1 MIIGAVAWIAA
12 SAKACSP
19 PLNGGPT
26 VCPPYDELP
35 KPKPEP
41 EPSLPREE
49 MRGELDVYDINHWAA
64 IQGMFIRNQRREEI
78 EKNMTHPSDAINT
91 AIESFMEIDHGSDGT
106 TEQEELLQL
115 PSDGD

>member
-1 MIIGAVAWIAA
+1 MIIGAVAWCAA

-64 IQGMFIRNQRREEI
+64 IQGMFIRNQRREQI
-78 EKNMTHPSDAINT
+78 EENATKPSDAIDSALLDFWNN
-91 AIESFMEIDHGSDGT
+91 DGV
-106 TEQEELLQL
+106 
-115 PSDGD
+115 

>member
-1 MIIGAVAWIAA
+1 MNKIYAAMIIGAVAWCAA

-35 KPKPEP
+35 KPKP

-64 IQGMFIRNQRREEI
+64 IQGMFIRNQRREQI
-78 EKNMTHPSDAINT
+78 EENATKPSDAIDSALLDFWNN
-91 AIESFMEIDHGSDGT
+91 DGV
-106 TEQEELLQL
+106 
-115 PSDGD
+115 